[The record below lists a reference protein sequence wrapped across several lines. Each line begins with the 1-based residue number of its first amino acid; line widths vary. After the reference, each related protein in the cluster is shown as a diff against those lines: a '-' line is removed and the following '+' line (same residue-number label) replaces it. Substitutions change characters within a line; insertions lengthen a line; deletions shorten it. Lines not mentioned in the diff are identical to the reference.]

1 VEGDILFDSR
11 QDWINH
17 ENSSH
22 RSTWRC
28 IHHVNE
34 TFEDAISYRQ
44 HLEKHHKMANEDP
57 SIEVLVRAGVSS
69 LTQCDRPCPFCYTQ
83 YENINDM
90 HLHVAYHLERLSIFA
105 LPRSHHLE
113 KGEDTDDGEAA
124 SNHALQRNESLG
136 GEDSA
141 EKSSL
146 AFESQPSRTESLTAH
161 SMTAEEP
168 RTDTQQQ
175 WEITAAIRRAASH
188 FDPNAPISLQ
198 PSPAY
203 YPPPLADGYFD
214 LPSSARRRG
223 SRNQQNDTAEDQ
235 RESPVAEVAVRGE
248 GIKEVLR
255 AASGGAG
262 EKRGQML
269 FDFTAQDNDEVT
281 VAIGDEVVILDD
293 HTSEEWWKVR
303 RVKNGGEG
311 VVPSSYVEIS
321 ATSANEPPSWTDIN
335 ASKPKISSKL
345 TYPSLNL
352 VTD

>member
-1 VEGDILFDSR
+1 
-11 QDWINH
+11 
-17 ENSSH
+17 
-22 RSTWRC
+22 
-28 IHHVNE
+28 
-34 TFEDAISYRQ
+34 
-44 HLEKHHKMANEDP
+44 MANEDP

-69 LTQCDRPCPFCYTQ
+69 LTQCDRPCPFCYTE

-113 KGEDTDDGEAA
+113 KGEDIDDGEAA
-124 SNHALQRNESLG
+124 SNDALQRNESVD

-146 AFESQPSRTESLTAH
+146 AFESQPSRTESLAAH

-175 WEITAAIRRAASH
+175 GGIPAAIQRVASH
-188 FDPNAPISLQ
+188 FDPNASIRLQ
-198 PSPAY
+198 PSPSY
-203 YPPPLADGYFD
+203 YLPPLDTVDYFDDTVGYFD

-321 ATSANEPPSWTDIN
+321 ATSANEPPSRTDIN
-335 ASKPKISSKL
+335 ASKPTKSSKL